1 MKRCRFGLGLLL
13 VLLVLGVVSA
23 WATGKGLA
31 PMTEGIRQAGDA
43 ALQEDWDAAKEI
55 STGVR
60 ENWEKRFPF
69 FASLS
74 DHEPMENINGLFAQL
89 EVYAQSRDPQNFA
102 AVCGQLA
109 QDLEAMGE
117 AHSLKWWNI
126 L

>member
-13 VLLVLGVVSA
+13 VLLVLGAVSA
-23 WATGKGLA
+23 WAMGKGLA
-31 PMTEGIRQAGDA
+31 PMTEEIRQAGDA
-43 ALQEDWDAAKEI
+43 ALQEDWDTAEALSADVKEQ
-55 STGVR
+55 
-60 ENWEKRFPF
+60 WEKGFPYL
-69 FASLS
+69 ASLS

-102 AVCGQLA
+102 AVCGQLSR
-109 QDLEAMGE
+109 DLEAMGE

>member
-23 WATGKGLA
+23 WAMGKGLA

-43 ALQEDWDAAKEI
+43 ALQEDWDTAQALSANVKEQ
-55 STGVR
+55 
-60 ENWEKRFPF
+60 WEKGFPYL
-69 FASLS
+69 ASLS

-89 EVYAQSRDPQNFA
+89 EVYAQSLDPQNFA

>member
-13 VLLVLGVVSA
+13 VLLVLGTVSA
-23 WATGKGLA
+23 WAMGKGLA

-43 ALQEDWDAAKEI
+43 ALQEDWDTAETLSADVKEQ
-55 STGVR
+55 
-60 ENWEKRFPF
+60 WEKGFPYL
-69 FASLS
+69 ASLS

-102 AVCGQLA
+102 AVCGQLSR
-109 QDLEAMGE
+109 DLEAMGE